1 MGLILFSGTLAV
13 SLTLESKS
21 KKTTLQPPPNYYFS
35 LLYIWG
41 GGGRSSHVEVIGHLW
56 AWSLPSTLLV
66 TGSLLFTTVYA
77 RLAGLVASPGLLV
90 CKSLLPVG
98 PLG

>member
-41 GGGRSSHVEVIGHLW
+41 GGRSSHVEVIGHLW

-66 TGSLLFTTVYA
+66 HFLVHYCVCQASW
-77 RLAGLVASPGLLV
+77 AGASPGLLV
-90 CKSLLPVG
+90 CKSLLPIG